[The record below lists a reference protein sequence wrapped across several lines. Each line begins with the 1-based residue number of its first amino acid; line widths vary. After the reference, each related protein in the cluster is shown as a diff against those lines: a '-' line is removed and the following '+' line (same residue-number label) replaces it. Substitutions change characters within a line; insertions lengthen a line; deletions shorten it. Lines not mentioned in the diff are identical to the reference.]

1 MGNYGESSIGQL
13 QGAKRV
19 RDRPAAILG
28 NDGLRGAQHCFNEI
42 VGNSL
47 DEVSTGH
54 GNRLDIKR
62 YIDGSISVRDYGRG
76 VPLGWNES
84 KRTYNWHL
92 VYNEMYGGGK
102 YDDNQDKLREVTDWN
117 NFDKTAFNY
126 LYSVGLNGLGASATQ
141 YCSEYFHVISV
152 RKDEATGKNMKYEM
166 QFEQGLPIINGV
178 PTDVFESFYDFEQYE
193 QHIEE
198 TDEPTGTYV
207 HWKPDAQVFTDV
219 NITAEWLLK
228 TSQYIAYVAGIDLN
242 FEDEESGQK
251 VSITGGSIEG
261 LLPEL
266 YSGKLHTDAEGVPQ
280 IMSVEAFDHG
290 TTLKGKEE
298 MIWVAEAEIAFGI
311 SKNTQSLKSVCFHNY
326 IEMLQGSQY
335 SAIQGALDT
344 FLTAKARQRGLSLQL
359 QDYEGVFVFAVSS
372 FSNLAS
378 FRNQTKDG
386 VEDTFIYTFIYN
398 TILNKLEL
406 EYNKGNKMVAEA
418 VDRVM
423 KRADLRLQLK
433 EAEKQ
438 IKKLNKIKKMKDPDK
453 FLTCEE
459 LMKGDY
465 HRTELWITEGDS
477 AKDSVANA
485 RDGKFQ
491 AVFGIRGKGLNLLKA
506 SIQKMLDNSEVM
518 DIISLLGTGIDLNIK
533 GMKLFNIDDL
543 RFDKIIIATD
553 ADVDGYQIRVL
564 LFVLFYR
571 LAPRLL
577 QEGHIYIA
585 ETPRYALVLNNGQRV
600 YALDEKE
607 RDQKM
612 EEYRGQFRKIE
623 RYKGLGEVNAEV
635 LQETTV
641 GVEHRRLVPVTCDF
655 DNELE
660 CDIIDAL
667 FGADKRKQR
676 KEILS
681 TVLGQEV
688 SDDFEEQIALF
699 NQIDEEEIEEGIEYE
714 RWE

>member
-141 YCSEYFHVISV
+141 YCSEYFHVISI
-152 RKDEATGKNMKYEM
+152 RKDEVTGKNMKYEM

-335 SAIQGALDT
+335 SAIQGALDA

>member
-1 MGNYGESSIGQL
+1 MSNYGESSIGQL

-54 GNRLDIKR
+54 GSRLDIKR
-62 YIDGSISVRDYGRG
+62 YLDGSISVRDYGRG

-141 YCSEYFHVISV
+141 YCSEYFHVISI

-178 PTDVFESFYDFEQYE
+178 PTDVFESFYDFEKYE

-198 TDEPTGTYV
+198 TDEPAGTYV

-228 TSQYIAYVAGIDLN
+228 TSQYIAFVAGIDLN

-251 VSITGGSIEG
+251 VSITGGNIEG

-266 YSGKLHTDAEGVPQ
+266 YNGKLHTDAEGVPQ
-280 IMSVEAFDHG
+280 IMRVDSFDHG

-344 FLTAKARQRGLSLQL
+344 FLTTKARQRGLSLQL

-577 QEGHIYIA
+577 QEGHVYIA
-585 ETPRYALVLNNGQRV
+585 ETPRYALVLNNGQRI

-607 RDQKM
+607 RDEKM
-612 EEYRGQFRKIE
+612 EEYRGQFKKIE

-660 CDIIDAL
+660 CDVIDAL

-688 SDDFEEQIALF
+688 SDDFEEQLALF